1 MTHNDKD
8 SWLSSGR
15 GADQNSGEI
24 NGGGALARTYPI
36 HVHVSRDTC
45 TVHVECKAER
55 AHKSQLHVDT
65 HSDM

>member
-1 MTHNDKD
+1 MIKI
-8 SWLSSGR
+8 R
-15 GADQNSGEI
+15 GCPVDEAPTRTVEKLM
-24 NGGGALARTYPI
+24 GGGALARTYPI